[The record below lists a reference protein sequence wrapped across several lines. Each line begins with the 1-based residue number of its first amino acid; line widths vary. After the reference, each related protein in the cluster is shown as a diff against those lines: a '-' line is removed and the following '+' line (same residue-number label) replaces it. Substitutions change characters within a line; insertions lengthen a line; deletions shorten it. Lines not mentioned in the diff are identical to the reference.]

1 MFHPVRQC
9 LSVHGQR
16 KPGDTMTNDADATG
30 DRPPIGFIGVGN
42 MGWPMAAR
50 LVAAGFPVQVA
61 DVRPERAEGFV
72 EQVGGRAAGSLRAL
86 AESSELVVTMLP
98 TSAAVS
104 AALDDIL
111 PHLRPGALLLDMT
124 SGEPAATR
132 LLAARVSAAGGAMVD
147 APVSGGVERA
157 RTGQL
162 AIMAGGSD
170 ADIGRA
176 STALEAMGS
185 SLLRTGGV
193 GTAHAMKAL
202 NNLASAGSFLIGVEA
217 LLIGSRFG
225 LDPGMMVDVLNAS
238 TGMSN
243 SSQKKFRQFV
253 LSRRFNSGFGLDLM
267 VKDLGIALG
276 VARDTSTAAP
286 FAALCRELSAAAQA
300 MLGPGADHTELAKLS
315 ERLAGSELAGEPKQ
329 DQPAA

>member
-1 MFHPVRQC
+1 M
-9 LSVHGQR
+9 
-16 KPGDTMTNDADATG
+16 
-30 DRPPIGFIGVGN
+30 
-42 MGWPMAAR
+42 
-50 LVAAGFPVQVA
+50 QVA
-61 DVRPERAEGFV
+61 DARPERAEAFV
-72 EQVGGRAAGSLRAL
+72 DQVGGRAADSLPAL
-86 AESSELVVTMLP
+86 AAASELVVTMLP

-104 AALDDIL
+104 ATLDEIL

-132 LLAARVSAAGGAMVD
+132 VLAARVNAAGGAMVD

-162 AIMAGGSD
+162 AIMVGGDD
-170 ADIGRA
+170 ADVERA
-176 STALEAMGS
+176 RPMLEAMGS

-217 LLIGSRFG
+217 LLIGQRFG

-253 LSRRFNSGFGLDLM
+253 LSRRFDSGFGLDLL

-276 VARDTSTAAP
+276 VARDTNTAAP
-286 FAALCRELSAAAQA
+286 FAALCRELSAGAQA

-315 ERLAGSELAGEPKQ
+315 ERLAGSELAE
-329 DQPAA
+329 

>member
-1 MFHPVRQC
+1 MTD
-9 LSVHGQR
+9 
-16 KPGDTMTNDADATG
+16 DTDDTDGTAG
-30 DRPPIGFIGVGN
+30 LPSIGFIGIGN

-50 LVAAGFPVQVA
+50 LVAAGFPVHVA
-61 DVRPERAEGFV
+61 DTRPERAEGFAD
-72 EQVGGRAAGSLRAL
+72 QVGGRAAGSLRAL
-86 AESSELVVTMLP
+86 AEASELVITMLP

-104 AALDDIL
+104 AVLDEVL

-124 SGEPAATR
+124 SGEPAATQR
-132 LLAARVSAAGGAMVD
+132 LAARVNEAGGVMVD

-162 AIMAGGSD
+162 AIMAGGGD
-170 ADIGRA
+170 ADVERA
-176 STALEAMGS
+176 RPALQAMGS

-217 LLIGSRFG
+217 LLIGQRFG
-225 LDPGMMVDVLNAS
+225 LEPGMMVDVLNAS

-253 LSRRFNSGFGLDLM
+253 LSRKFDSGFGLDLM
-267 VKDLGIALG
+267 VKDLSIALG
-276 VARDTSTAAP
+276 VARDTGTAAP

-315 ERLAGSELAGEPKQ
+315 ERLAGSELADAAKQ

>member
-1 MFHPVRQC
+1 MTDNTDAAVD
-9 LSVHGQR
+9 QR
-16 KPGDTMTNDADATG
+16 ASDIVG
-30 DRPPIGFIGVGN
+30 IGFIGLGN

-50 LVAAGFPVQVA
+50 LLTAGFPVQVA
-61 DVRPERAEGFV
+61 DARPERAEGFID
-72 EQVGGRAAGSLRAL
+72 QVGGTAANSLRDL
-86 AESSELVVTMLP
+86 AGASDLIITMLP
-98 TSAAVS
+98 TSAAVD
-104 AALDDIL
+104 AVLDEIL
-111 PHLRPGALLLDMT
+111 PHLRPGAILLDMT

-132 LLAARVSAAGGAMVD
+132 RMAARLDAAGGTMVD

-162 AIMAGGSD
+162 AIMAGGDD
-170 ADIGRA
+170 ADVERA
-176 STALEAMGS
+176 RPALEAIGS

-202 NNLASAGSFLIGVEA
+202 NNLASAGSFLIGIEA
-217 LLIGSRFG
+217 LLIGQRFG

-253 LSRRFNSGFGLDLM
+253 LSRRFDSGFGLDLM

-276 VARDTSTAAP
+276 VARDTGTAAP

-300 MLGPGADHTELAKLS
+300 MLGSGADHTELAKLS
-315 ERLAGSELAGEPKQ
+315 ERLAGSELTGGSE
-329 DQPAA
+329 PAA

>member
-1 MFHPVRQC
+1 
-9 LSVHGQR
+9 
-16 KPGDTMTNDADATG
+16 MTNDADATG
-30 DRPPIGFIGVGN
+30 GLPAIGFVGIGN

-50 LVAAGFPVQVA
+50 LLAAGFPVQVA
-61 DVRPERAEGFV
+61 DTRPERAEGFV
-72 EQVGGRAAGSLRAL
+72 DQVGGTAASSLRAL
-86 AESSELVVTMLP
+86 AEASELILTMLP

-104 AALDDIL
+104 AVLDDIL
-111 PHLRPGALLLDMT
+111 PQLRPGALLIDLT

-132 LLAARVSAAGGAMVD
+132 RIAVRVSEAGGAMVD

-162 AIMAGGSD
+162 AIMAGGAD
-170 ADIGRA
+170 ADVERA
-176 STALEAMGS
+176 RPALEAMGS

-217 LLIGSRFG
+217 LLIGQRFG

-315 ERLAGSELAGEPKQ
+315 ERLAGTDLAERPEQ
-329 DQPAA
+329 DPPAA

>member
-1 MFHPVRQC
+1 MAN
-9 LSVHGQR
+9 
-16 KPGDTMTNDADATG
+16 DTDAAG
-30 DRPPIGFIGVGN
+30 GLPAVGFIGIGN

-61 DVRPERAEGFV
+61 DTRPERAEGFV
-72 EQVGGRAAGSLRAL
+72 DQVGGRAADSLLTL
-86 AESSELVVTMLP
+86 AETSELIVTMLP

-104 AALDDIL
+104 AVLDEIL

-132 LLAARVSAAGGAMVD
+132 VLAARVGAAGGAMVD

-162 AIMAGGSD
+162 AIMAGGND
-170 ADIGRA
+170 ADVERA
-176 STALEAMGS
+176 RPVLEAIGS
-185 SLLRTGGV
+185 SVLRTGGV

-202 NNLASAGSFLIGVEA
+202 NNLASAGSFLIGIEA
-217 LLIGSRFG
+217 LLIGQRFG
-225 LDPGMMVDVLNAS
+225 LDPGLMVDVLNAS

-253 LSRRFNSGFGLDLM
+253 LSRRFDSGFGLDLL

-276 VARDTSTAAP
+276 VARDTGTAAP

-315 ERLAGSELAGEPKQ
+315 ERLAGSELAE
-329 DQPAA
+329 